1 MNKKITPKK
10 LLLTVISVMALNY
23 MAVSQNV
30 GINAN
35 GATPADCSMLDIVST
50 TKGLLVPRVALTDV
64 TVWAPLTG
72 TAVDGVIVYSTAN
85 PTGGSG
91 TGYYYWSTVA
101 TAHWV
106 NLLDNLN
113 PGTPWLTIG
122 NTGLTSP
129 AAPATYGT
137 SLIASTE
144 NWMGHTDA
152 KDIVFG
158 TDTKER
164 MRIMK
169 TSGFV
174 GIGTAAPSTLFH
186 IDGGTGSTTQTI
198 ATITGNS
205 LTTGTGLVITANALT
220 TGSAITVATSSAIT
234 GNLISVTGSN
244 ASFSGNGVKA
254 DMQGTTGATYA
265 IWGQTA
271 SSTGRGVYG
280 NASSTTGTN
289 WGVYGRSASNDGYGI
304 VGYHSSITAATN
316 AAFLDRI
323 AGVFG
328 QTDADNTIGVFGVA
342 KTHSVSQSIGV
353 WGYGSSYSTDI
364 GVMGIGNAQTY
375 TALAAGAGG
384 YFIGST
390 YGTYSKATTGA
401 SGNGIVGAGNNIA
414 PVILA
419 GGSGGTFASTNI
431 GVYGYGDA
439 TASSWG
445 AYGKSISAGGL
456 GVYGVATVNDGDGI
470 DGDNTAAAGAGTGF
484 GGYFTTL
491 QTGGCALGGSLGG
504 YFYYA
509 GTGASGITNY
519 ASGYG
524 VAGNNSAAAGIG
536 VIGFGNNTSTYMNPN
551 SAGAGG
557 IFSGTRYGSVSSST
571 NTATAGTGY
580 KYGLTYSSVVGE
592 MQTSVAANTSLY
604 HFGVHGA
611 NNDYGAAWGYRT
623 GGVLGDEEVSG
634 AWGCLGYRSSGAVAY
649 GVYGSLAYSNGG
661 GFLQSADLQ
670 GVGGAFYGGVI
681 GSWTRGDIMGHVS
694 AGELFASYN
703 LGNSY
708 TSGYQAEIIT
718 LAEKRVATYSVTST
732 EVKVYNDGIG
742 QLSMG
747 KTRINFETSFSELIA
762 DSRPVVTI
770 TPMGQCNGIYI
781 SNIDSKGFDVVELNN
796 GNSNVEFS
804 FIIIAKRIDAA
815 NKPEL
820 PEAIAKKDFDQK
832 MKGVMFNESNLEQ
845 SALPVWWDGKQ
856 IRFDAAPEKQASNV
870 IKAEIRKPEEKKNRK
885 PNKD

>member
-1 MNKKITPKK
+1 MTF
-10 LLLTVISVMALNY
+10 A
-23 MAVSQNV
+23 QNV
-30 GINAN
+30 GINSN

-50 TKGLLVPRVALTDV
+50 TKGLLIPRVVLTDV
-64 TVWAPLTG
+64 TTWAPLTG

-106 NLLDNLN
+106 NLIDNLN

-174 GIGTAAPSTLFH
+174 GVGTAAPSTLFH

-205 LTTGTGLVITANALT
+205 LTTGTGLAITANALT
-220 TGSAITVATSSAIT
+220 SGSAITVATSSAIT

-244 ASFSGNGVKA
+244 ASFSGNGVKS
-254 DMQGTTGATYA
+254 DMQGTSGATYA
-265 IWGQTA
+265 IYGLTA
-271 SSTGRGVYG
+271 STTGRGVYG
-280 NASSTTGTN
+280 YATATTGTN
-289 WGVYGRSASNDGYGI
+289 WGGYGRSASNDGYGI
-304 VGYHSSITAATN
+304 VGYHSSTTAATN

-328 QTDADNTIGVFGVA
+328 QTDADNTIGVIGIT

-353 WGYGSSYSTDI
+353 WGFGSSYSADI
-364 GVMGIGNAQTY
+364 GVLGIGNAQTY

-390 YGTYSKATTGA
+390 YGSYSKANTAA
-401 SGNGIVGAGNNIA
+401 SGNGVIGAGNNLT
-414 PVILA
+414 PTVPA
-419 GGSGGTFASTNI
+419 GGSGGAFTSTNV
-431 GVYGYGDA
+431 GVAGYGDA
-439 TASSWG
+439 TAASWG
-445 AYGKSISAGGL
+445 VYGKSIAASGGL
-456 GVYGVATVNDGDGI
+456 GVYGLATINNGDGVN
-470 DGDNTAAAGAGTGF
+470 GDNTAAAGAGTGF

-509 GTGASGITNY
+509 GTGTSGITNY

-557 IFSGTRYGSVSSST
+557 VFSGTRYGSVSSTT

-580 KYGLTYSSVVGE
+580 KYGQSYSAAVAE
-592 MQTSVAANTSLY
+592 MQTSVGVNTSLY
-604 HFGVHGA
+604 HFGVHGS
-611 NNDYGAAWGYRT
+611 NNDYGAAYGLRT
-623 GGVLGDEEVSG
+623 GGVLGNEEYTG
-634 AWGCLGYRSSGAVAY
+634 AWACLGYQSSTTTNRYGCYSTATAY
-649 GVYGSLAYSNGG
+649 NGTTNTNTGFMEGNNTVSGIGNGS
-661 GFLQSADLQ
+661 
-670 GVGGAFYGGVI
+670 YGGVI
-681 GSWTRGDIMGHVS
+681 GSWTRGEVMGHIS

-703 LGNSY
+703 LGNAY
-708 TSGYQAEIIT
+708 TSGYQAEIVT

-742 QLSMG
+742 KLSMG
-747 KTRINFETSFSELIA
+747 KTRVNFETSFSELIE

-781 SNIDSKGFDVVELNN
+781 SNVDSKGFDIVELNN
-796 GNSNVEFS
+796 GSSNVEFS
-804 FIIIAKRIDAA
+804 YIVIGKRIDGA

-820 PEAIAKKDFDQK
+820 PEALAKKDFDQK

-856 IRFDAAPEKQASNV
+856 IRFDAAPEKQASNI
-870 IKAEIRKPEEKKNRK
+870 IKAEVRKPEEKKNRK